1 MGGGKIVKRERETGR
16 RVGGGDE
23 RMDVRE
29 EVGEREVW
37 LNSGLF
43 LSLSHSGSCKDPFPP
58 PLKTF
63 KCCPLELA
71 PLRTAKDLRPVRW
84 SFT

>member
-1 MGGGKIVKRERETGR
+1 VEWVEKNRKGMGGGKIVKRERETGR

-29 EVGEREVW
+29 EVGEREIW

-43 LSLSHSGSCKDPFPP
+43 LSLSLALWVLQGSLSSPTEN
-58 PLKTF
+58 L
-63 KCCPLELA
+63 
-71 PLRTAKDLRPVRW
+71 
-84 SFT
+84 